1 MEKENT
7 NYFNMEEGKINDSNN
22 NTFKINEKMM
32 KNFSKKKNEG
42 QFILGKKLGE
52 GTFGVVRVAT
62 HYLTGEKVA
71 VKILDK
77 KKILEETDKTRL
89 EREIKLM
96 KILRH
101 PNIVH
106 LYSVI
111 QTTQFIYLIM
121 EYVSGKELFDYIIK
135 KVKLQEIEACKFYQQ
150 IISGIEYLHKL
161 KIVHR
166 DLKPENLLLD
176 SKKNIK
182 IVDFGLSNMYPKNEL
197 LSTACGSPCY
207 AAPEMINGDK
217 YNGLL
222 VDIWSSGIVLYAM
235 LCGYLPFEDKDNDLL
250 YDKICEGKFEVP
262 NFISDL
268 ANDFLHKILNVDPRK
283 RYNLS
288 QIKNHPW
295 FNLINQKI
303 NICEGLNLNLFIIP
317 IDEDL
322 IEKMEEMNYKKDE
335 VKKCIL
341 SNRHNHITTTYYL
354 LLKQKIKKGLESVS
368 DIKSKSF
375 KKYIND
381 PCNVLSSYDNDLDK
395 IINDRVYNNKEEKET
410 QNNILTEKLAM
421 NIINKYRAENNKK
434 LNQISTCDSVEK
446 ESNHQT
452 ENFSNSLFTDNS
464 TKSNKKD
471 SKKNSVKKNIKNKLN
486 NTINEKNMKNPKTQK
501 LKQMKELVKKKN
513 NESLT
518 ERKIN
523 KYSNSNNSKKNN
535 NSNLNNK
542 EEKTQKKTNS
552 DKKENMEQKIK
563 NNVNHKYSSSIE
575 VSLNDKKKII
585 PKISLT
591 LRKDININQFLNEN
605 QMTTN
610 EKKKKLNLKK
620 EIKKKV
626 FHKSID
632 ISNQPLTERINKIP
646 SIEKNMNFTL
656 KNNYKKI
663 KRYQTKENSKN
674 KKLNNEIKIKN
685 NISFNC
691 SKEKKINKKLNLVIK
706 KKDNHNLTLQNIT
719 FQQTNI
725 NENEKTMIEK
735 VNIRENNFNREKK
748 RKRFFNTSVS
758 FEKSLDDSHQRST
771 KRENSNDKSIIEENE
786 SEEVKKEKDLKYLK
800 LKSKNKRFNVIKQ
813 KEKEKEVNILNTS
826 LNSNN
831 KNSNL
836 IFKKFI
842 LNSAK
847 INNNKNINRSLNHNL
862 IDISNNSNRVNTEVE
877 EFKQNNEKKKDNLPF
892 DLNSIIIDKLQNL
905 KNKILKEIRRIR
917 VIPTIT
923 KNKILCRKDEIYFE
937 INIIKL
943 SYIDDGYI
951 LKFIKKN
958 EKNEDINQ
966 YKDIL
971 KILLNKICN

>member
-1 MEKENT
+1 
-7 NYFNMEEGKINDSNN
+7 
-22 NTFKINEKMM
+22 
-32 KNFSKKKNEG
+32 
-42 QFILGKKLGE
+42 
-52 GTFGVVRVAT
+52 
-62 HYLTGEKVA
+62 
-71 VKILDK
+71 
-77 KKILEETDKTRL
+77 
-89 EREIKLM
+89 M

-381 PCNVLSSYDNDLDK
+381 PCNLLSSYDNDLDK

-464 TKSNKKD
+464 KKSNKKD

-719 FQQTNI
+719 LQQTNI

-877 EFKQNNEKKKDNLPF
+877 VFKQNNEKKKDNLPF

>member
-1 MEKENT
+1 
-7 NYFNMEEGKINDSNN
+7 
-22 NTFKINEKMM
+22 
-32 KNFSKKKNEG
+32 
-42 QFILGKKLGE
+42 
-52 GTFGVVRVAT
+52 
-62 HYLTGEKVA
+62 
-71 VKILDK
+71 
-77 KKILEETDKTRL
+77 
-89 EREIKLM
+89 M

-381 PCNVLSSYDNDLDK
+381 PCNLLSSYDNDLDK

-464 TKSNKKD
+464 KKSNKKD

-877 EFKQNNEKKKDNLPF
+877 EFKQNNEKKRDNLHF

>member
-1 MEKENT
+1 
-7 NYFNMEEGKINDSNN
+7 
-22 NTFKINEKMM
+22 
-32 KNFSKKKNEG
+32 
-42 QFILGKKLGE
+42 
-52 GTFGVVRVAT
+52 
-62 HYLTGEKVA
+62 
-71 VKILDK
+71 
-77 KKILEETDKTRL
+77 
-89 EREIKLM
+89 M

-381 PCNVLSSYDNDLDK
+381 PCNLLSSYDNDLDK

-464 TKSNKKD
+464 KKSNKKD

-719 FQQTNI
+719 LQQTNI

-826 LNSNN
+826 LNFNN

-862 IDISNNSNRVNTEVE
+862 IDI
-877 EFKQNNEKKKDNLPF
+877 
-892 DLNSIIIDKLQNL
+892 
-905 KNKILKEIRRIR
+905 
-917 VIPTIT
+917 
-923 KNKILCRKDEIYFE
+923 
-937 INIIKL
+937 
-943 SYIDDGYI
+943 
-951 LKFIKKN
+951 
-958 EKNEDINQ
+958 
-966 YKDIL
+966 
-971 KILLNKICN
+971 

>member
-381 PCNVLSSYDNDLDK
+381 PCNLLSSYDNDLDK

-464 TKSNKKD
+464 KKSNKKD

>member
-22 NTFKINEKMM
+22 NTFKINV

-381 PCNVLSSYDNDLDK
+381 PCNLLSSYDNDLDK

-421 NIINKYRAENNKK
+421 DIINKYRAENNKK

-464 TKSNKKD
+464 KKSNKKD

-542 EEKTQKKTNS
+542 EEKTQKKTKS

-719 FQQTNI
+719 LQQTNI

-735 VNIRENNFNREKK
+735 VNNRENNFNREKK